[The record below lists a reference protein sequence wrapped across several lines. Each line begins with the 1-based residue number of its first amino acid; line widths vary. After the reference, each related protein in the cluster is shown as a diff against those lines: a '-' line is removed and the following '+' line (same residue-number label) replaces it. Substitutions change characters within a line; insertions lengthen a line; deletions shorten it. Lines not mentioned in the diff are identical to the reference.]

1 MDEIRRASARN
12 GKHTLW
18 SRHVDEQEVTP
29 EPEVEVVT
37 AEERAGEPAGRRGVP
52 GLLWGGA
59 GVGLAIY
66 AMMDPERRDAMLK
79 LANEASVQL
88 QELVRDLQGY
98 DDEF

>member
-1 MDEIRRASARN
+1 MTEGPPDLLAEASESDDQSASDPG
-12 GKHTLW
+12 GK
-18 SRHVDEQEVTP
+18 
-29 EPEVEVVT
+29 
-37 AEERAGEPAGRRGVP
+37 RGVP

-66 AMMDPERRDAMLK
+66 AMMDPERRESILK
-79 LANEASVQL
+79 MANEASVQM